1 MSEALHR
8 FGELLQSQ
16 RDQIGEGAG
25 YIREPRLQ
33 VLESSESIGDPFRA
47 DEPLHLR
54 VLISDLGST
63 ARMIC
68 RGRMRFAKPMSDT
81 RLQAFRLGL

>member
-25 YIREPRLQ
+25 YTREPRLQ
-33 VLESSESIGDPFRA
+33 VLESSESIGDAFRA
-47 DEPLHLR
+47 DEPLH
-54 VLISDLGST
+54 
-63 ARMIC
+63 
-68 RGRMRFAKPMSDT
+68 
-81 RLQAFRLGL
+81 